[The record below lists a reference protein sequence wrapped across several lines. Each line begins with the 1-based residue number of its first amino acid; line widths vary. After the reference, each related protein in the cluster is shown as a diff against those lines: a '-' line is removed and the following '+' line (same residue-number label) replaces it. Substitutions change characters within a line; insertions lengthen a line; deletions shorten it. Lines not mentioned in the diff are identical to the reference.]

1 MSCTEQYFQV
11 TCKLFQLDKQR
22 ILLISFGQFDK
33 NFLQKIAAGGKAVFG
48 LPVDIEIG
56 YTDLARFYDPTRH
69 QYDGNRLIQF
79 IHSEYGNNQRKAIGL
94 FRVDLFIPIL
104 TFIIGQA
111 VYKGNAGVVS
121 LFRLKNELYG
131 LKKNDGLLYERFC
144 KEIIHELGHTFGLT
158 HCYSPACVMRS
169 STYIEDVDQK
179 EARFCARCRD
189 KLAGE

>member
-1 MSCTEQYFQV
+1 M
-11 TCKLFQLDKQR
+11 DKQR

-33 NFLQKIAAGGKAVFG
+33 NFLQKIAAVIEAGFRM
-48 LPVDIEIG
+48 PVDIEIG
-56 YTDLARFYDPTRH
+56 FTDLARFYDPARR

-79 IHSEYGNNQRKAIGL
+79 IHTEYGNNNRKAIGL

-121 LFRLKNELYG
+121 LYRLKNELYG
-131 LKKNDGLLYERFC
+131 LKKNDALLFERFC
-144 KEIIHELGHTFGLT
+144 KEIVHELGHTFGLT
-158 HCYSPACVMRS
+158 HCFSPACVMRS

-179 EARFCARCRD
+179 ELRFCAKCRE
-189 KLAGE
+189 KLSEK

>member
-1 MSCTEQYFQV
+1 
-11 TCKLFQLDKQR
+11 LDINR

-33 NFLQKIAAGGKAVFG
+33 DFLDKISGEIKTVFG
-48 LPVDIEIG
+48 FPVSIG
-56 YTDLARFYDPTRH
+56 VNHTDLSKFYDPARR
-69 QYDGNRLIQF
+69 QYDGNQLLKF
-79 IHSEYGNNQRKAIGL
+79 IYQEYGSEQVKTIGL

-131 LKKNDGLLYERFC
+131 MQKDDALLLERFR

-158 HCYSPACVMRS
+158 HCISPACVMRS

-179 EARFCARCRD
+179 NSGFCMRCLEKIHGEQNIAD
-189 KLAGE
+189 KNEG

>member
-1 MSCTEQYFQV
+1 MNNNRNCTG
-11 TCKLFQLDKQR
+11 TCKTIQLDKQR

-33 NFLQKIAAGGKAVFG
+33 KLLQKIAGAVQAVFG
-48 LPVDIEIG
+48 VPVYVESG
-56 YTDLARFYDPTRH
+56 FTDLSKFYEPARR

-79 IHSEYGNNQRKAIGL
+79 IHERYGKNGSKSIGL

-104 TFIIGQA
+104 TYIIGQA
-111 VYKGNAGVVS
+111 IYKGNAGVVS

-131 LKKNDGLLYERFC
+131 LKMNEKLLVERFV

-158 HCYSPACVMRS
+158 HCISPTCVMRS

-179 EARFCARCRD
+179 KSQFCMKCRE
-189 KLAGE
+189 KLTQQR